1 MVESRLVPSNLMAW
15 PRVRDLLPDQKL
27 IVYHLWATCPSAGG
41 CFLVDLGAFE
51 GQLSI
56 TVAALQG
63 TLAEFQR
70 RGLVLLD
77 EETGEVS
84 IVDWFRFH
92 KFDTAPRRR
101 LLEDAV
107 SRIQSPKLRK
117 LVLEKIEICLK
128 TKGCDLR
135 EGKVREGNNH
145 HSQSGVGG
153 GVFQTFFNAA
163 GCPGVLADLGLARR
177 LGKFLQQ
184 ASGEQA
190 KWAGQA
196 WADLVGKGKVGDQ
209 VGLAITLSKAAA
221 RGEVTRPAPVL
232 QQEASATTRE
242 AREKTAAQIAAY
254 WEEDEAH
261 IRREMEKRG
270 ISTGRPKARAA
281 ATPQI

>member
-1 MVESRLVPSNLMAW
+1 M
-15 PRVRDLLPDQKL
+15 
-27 IVYHLWATCPSAGG
+27 IVYHLWATCPSAAG
-41 CFLVDLGAFE
+41 CFLVDLGGFE

-56 TVAALQG
+56 TTAALQG
-63 TLAEFQR
+63 TLGEFQR

-77 EETGEVS
+77 EETGEAF
-84 IVDWFRFH
+84 ILDWFRFH

-153 GVFQTFFNAA
+153 GVFQTFLNAA
-163 GCPGVLADLGLARR
+163 GAPDVLADPGLGKR
-177 LGKFLQQ
+177 LGKLIEG
-184 ASGEQA
+184 ASQEQS
-190 KWAGQA
+190 KWAGLA
-196 WADLVGKGKVGDQ
+196 WADQVAKGKIADPVA
-209 VGLAITLSKAAA
+209 LAITLTKTAA

-232 QQEASATTRE
+232 QQEAASATNE
-242 AREKTAAQIAAY
+242 AIKRQERDRKEWAARQ
-254 WEEDEAH
+254 EEA
-261 IRREMEKRG
+261 IQKQV
-270 ISTGRPKARAA
+270 AA
-281 ATPQI
+281 AGFSTSTKLRDRPYFRKSSHLTNT